1 MSRKL
6 PPLNAL
12 RAFEATARNGSLTRA
27 AQELSV
33 TQGAVS
39 RHVTQLESWLGVRL
53 CLRLRRGIETTPQ
66 GAAYAAALRSAFD
79 QIEAQTQRLRARS
92 IDNTLR
98 IKLPPTFAIRWF
110 VPRLA
115 RFHALNR
122 HIDVQI
128 TTSHQQVEF
137 DRDDIDLCIHS
148 GAAPI
153 PGAFCRKLFG
163 EILLPVC
170 SPGLFKAASPPQ
182 QPTDLAHFVLLCSM
196 HRAEDWPEWLGAA
209 KVKTVDGNSGLKFE
223 NSALAYQAAIDE
235 LGIVMAQRA
244 FVEEDLRTGRL
255 VAPLDLRVRTA
266 NAYYLAYPP
275 ARRSSPLV
283 QAFEEWIIQEA
294 TQMEEGAG
302 DWEAAA
308 RSARGRPAKSPS

>member
-1 MSRKL
+1 MKRQL

-12 RAFEATARNGSLTRA
+12 RAFEAAARNGSLTRA

-39 RHVTQLESWLGVRL
+39 RHITQLESWLGAKL
-53 CLRLRRGIETTPQ
+53 CLRQRRGIETTPQ
-66 GAAYAAALRSAFD
+66 GADLAAVLRTSFD

-92 IDNTLR
+92 NDNTLR

-115 RFHALNR
+115 RFHALHR

-137 DRDDIDLCIHS
+137 DRDDVDLCIHS
-148 GAAPI
+148 GADPI
-153 PGAFCRKLFG
+153 PGAICRKLFG

-170 SPGLFKAASPPQ
+170 SPGLLERAPPIKT
-182 QPTDLAHFVLLCSM
+182 PADLCRFVLLCSM
-196 HRAEDWPEWLGAA
+196 HRTADWPDWVNAA
-209 KVKTVDGNSGLKFE
+209 GVSTIDGNSGLKFE
-223 NSALAYQAAIDE
+223 NSALAYQAAVDE

-244 FVEEDLRTGRL
+244 FVEDDLRTGRL
-255 VAPLDLRVRTA
+255 VAPFDLRVPTA
-266 NAYYLAYPP
+266 RGYYLAYPRS
-275 ARRSSPLV
+275 RRDSPLIR
-283 QAFEEWIIQEA
+283 AFEHWIMSETA
-294 TQMEEGAG
+294 AMEEA
-302 DWEAAA
+302 DT
-308 RSARGRPAKSPS
+308 

>member
-1 MSRKL
+1 MARRL

-12 RAFEATARNGSLTRA
+12 RAFEAAARKGSLTGA

-39 RHVTQLESWLGVRL
+39 RHVTQLEVWLGVKL
-53 CLRLRRGIETTPQ
+53 CLRQRRGIETTPH
-66 GAAYAAALRSAFD
+66 GAAFAETLRTAFD
-79 QIEAQTQRLRARS
+79 QIEAHTRRLRARS

-128 TTSHQQVEF
+128 TTSHHTVEF
-137 DRDDIDLCIHS
+137 DRDDVDLCIHS
-148 GAAPI
+148 GAVPI
-153 PGAFCRKLFG
+153 LGAICRKLFG

-170 SPGLFKAASPPQ
+170 SPGLFKSAPP
-182 QPTDLAHFVLLCSM
+182 PKRPADLARFVLLCSM
-196 HRAEDWPEWLGAA
+196 HRESDWPAWLRAA
-209 KVKTVDGNSGLKFE
+209 DATTVDGNKGLKFE
-223 NSALAYQAAIDE
+223 NSALAYQAAVDE

-244 FVEEDLRTGRL
+244 FIEEDLRTGRL
-255 VAPLDLRVRTA
+255 IAPFDLRVGTSSG
-266 NAYYLAYPP
+266 YYLAYPP

-283 QAFEEWIIQEA
+283 QAFEEWIAKEA
-294 TQMEEGAG
+294 IQMEEGRG
-302 DWEAAA
+302 GVNLE
-308 RSARGRPAKSPS
+308 RSSTPA

>member
-1 MSRKL
+1 MSRRL

-12 RAFEATARNGSLTRA
+12 RAFEATARHGSLTRA
-27 AQELSV
+27 AQELAV

-39 RHVTQLESWLGVRL
+39 RHVTQLEAWLGVRL

-92 IDNTLR
+92 IENTLR

-137 DRDDIDLCIHS
+137 DRDDVDLCIHS
-148 GAAPI
+148 GSSPI
-153 PGAFCRKLFG
+153 PGAICRKLFG

-170 SPGLFKAASPPQ
+170 SPGLFKSTPAPREPA
-182 QPTDLAHFVLLCSM
+182 DLARFVLLCSM
-196 HRAEDWPEWLGAA
+196 HRGTDWPDWLDAA
-209 KVKTVDGNSGLKFE
+209 GVSTIDGNSGLKFE
-223 NSALAYQAAIDE
+223 NSALAYQAATDE
-235 LGIVMAQRA
+235 LGVVLAQRA
-244 FVEEDLRTGRL
+244 FVEDDLRSGRL
-255 VAPLDLRVRTA
+255 IAPFELRVRTA
-266 NAYYLAYPP
+266 SGYYLAYPRS
-275 ARRSSPLV
+275 RRDSPLI
-283 QAFEEWIIQEA
+283 QAFEQWIVGETA
-294 TQMEEGAG
+294 AMEEAG
-302 DWEAAA
+302 EL
-308 RSARGRPAKSPS
+308 RPSRPERKVSR

>member
-1 MSRKL
+1 MTRRL

-39 RHVTQLESWLGVRL
+39 RHVTQLEAWLGVRL

-137 DRDDIDLCIHS
+137 DRDDVDLCIHS
-148 GAAPI
+148 GASPI
-153 PGAFCRKLFG
+153 PGAICRKLFG
-163 EILLPVC
+163 EILTPVC
-170 SPGLFKAASPPQ
+170 SPGLFKNAPPPQ
-182 QPTDLAHFVLLCSM
+182 EPADLARFVLLCSM
-196 HRAEDWPEWLGAA
+196 HRAEDWPDWLGTAQ
-209 KVKTVDGNSGLKFE
+209 VKTIDGNSGLKFE

-244 FVEEDLRTGRL
+244 FVEDDLRTGRL
-255 VAPLDLRVRTA
+255 VAPLPLRVNTQRS
-266 NAYYLAYPP
+266 YYLAYPR
-275 ARRSSPLV
+275 AQQDSPLIK
-283 QAFEEWIIQEA
+283 AFEQWIVQETA
-294 TQMEEGAG
+294 QMEE
-302 DWEAAA
+302 AAA
-308 RSARGRPAKSPS
+308 QSNSR

>member
-1 MSRKL
+1 MSRRL

-39 RHVTQLESWLGVRL
+39 RHVTQLESWLGVCL

-66 GAAYAAALRSAFD
+66 GAAYAATLRLAFD
-79 QIEAQTQRLRARS
+79 QIEVQTQRLRARP

-137 DRDDIDLCIHS
+137 DRDDVDLCIHS
-148 GAAPI
+148 GAKPI
-153 PGAFCRKLFG
+153 PGAICRRLFG

-170 SPGLFKAASPPQ
+170 SPGLFRAMPP
-182 QPTDLAHFVLLCSM
+182 PEEPADLARFVLLCSM
-196 HRAEDWPEWLGAA
+196 HRADDWPEWLGAA
-209 KVKTVDGNSGLKFE
+209 KVRTVDGNSGLKFE
-223 NSALAYQAAIDE
+223 NSALAYQAAVDE

-244 FVEEDLRTGRL
+244 FVEDDLRTGRL
-255 VAPLDLRVRTA
+255 VAPLPLRVRTSSS
-266 NAYYLAYPP
+266 YFLAYPKARSQLP
-275 ARRSSPLV
+275 AIK
-283 QAFEEWIIQEA
+283 AFEHWIVGETAQMVEA
-294 TQMEEGAG
+294 SG
-302 DWEAAA
+302 
-308 RSARGRPAKSPS
+308 